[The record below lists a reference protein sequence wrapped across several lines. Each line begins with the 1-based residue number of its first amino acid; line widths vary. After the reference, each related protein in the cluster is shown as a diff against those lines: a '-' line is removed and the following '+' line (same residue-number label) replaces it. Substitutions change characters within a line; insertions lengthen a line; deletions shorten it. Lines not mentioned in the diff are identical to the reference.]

1 MEAGSEGTR
10 LRAAGPAL
18 RRLARALFYVAL
30 PLALIGTSVRI
41 AFSEQRVYSY
51 AIDHY
56 DAADR
61 TGISHDDLI
70 AATRDLRAYFSN
82 DEAFLRT
89 RVHDADGN
97 VVPLFNSKE
106 ILHMRDV
113 KRLVHMVYGLQELSL
128 AYLALYIAAVVLWA
142 REESLESL
150 ARRAL
155 TGAAATV
162 GLLIVFGLA
171 TATGGF
177 DAEFVKFHQLA
188 FPGNSDWQLDPL
200 HDHLIQMFPEGFWLD
215 ATMLIALLIVAQAA
229 LIGGGAFLYL
239 RRLRRTQRP
248 APSPAPAEAETVA
261 PSSDAEV
268 AESASAAQPD
278 ERSEEIAHPVG

>member
-41 AFSEQRVYSY
+41 AFSEQRVYTY

-70 AATRDLRAYFSN
+70 AATHDLRAYFSN
-82 DEAFLRT
+82 DEQFLRT

-113 KRLVHMVYGLQELSL
+113 KRLVQLVYGLQELAL

-142 REESLESL
+142 KEESLESL

-162 GLLIVFGLA
+162 GLLIVFGLV

-177 DAEFVKFHQLA
+177 DAAFVKFHQIA

-239 RRLRRTQRP
+239 RHLQRAQRP
-248 APSPAPAEAETVA
+248 LPSDAPAEGEPAAPGGEAEH
-261 PSSDAEV
+261 AEP
-268 AESASAAQPD
+268 ASAARPE
-278 ERSEEIAHPVG
+278 ERGEEIAHPVG

>member
-1 MEAGSEGTR
+1 MEAGSEGMR

-18 RRLARALFYVAL
+18 RRLARALFYMAL

-41 AFSEQRVYSY
+41 AFSEQRVYTY

-61 TGISHDDLI
+61 TGIAHDDLI
-70 AATRDLRAYFSN
+70 AATHDLRAYFGN

-97 VVPLFNSKE
+97 IVPLFNTKE

-113 KRLVHMVYGLQELSL
+113 KRLVHLVYGLQELSL
-128 AYLALYIAAVVLWA
+128 AFLALYIAAVVLWA

-162 GLLIVFGLA
+162 GLLILFGLV
-171 TATGGF
+171 TAMGGF
-177 DAEFVKFHQLA
+177 DAAFVKFHEIA
-188 FPGNSDWQLDPL
+188 FSGNSDWQLDPL

-239 RRLRRTQRP
+239 RRRQRAQRP
-248 APSPAPAEAETVA
+248 ALVSAIEAEATEPAST
-261 PSSDAEV
+261 
-268 AESASAAQPD
+268 SAAIEAPD
-278 ERSEEIAHPVG
+278 AALAEERSEEIAHPVG

>member
-30 PLALIGTSVRI
+30 PLALIGTSVRV

-70 AATRDLRAYFSN
+70 AATHDLRAYFSN
-82 DEAFLRT
+82 DETFLRT

-113 KRLVHMVYGLQELSL
+113 KRLVHLVYGLQELAL
-128 AYLALYIAAVVLWA
+128 AYLALYLAAVVLWA
-142 REESLESL
+142 KEESLECL

-162 GLLIVFGLA
+162 GLLIVFGLV
-171 TATGGF
+171 TAMGGF
-177 DAEFVKFHQLA
+177 DAAFVKFHQLA

-200 HDHLIQMFPEGFWLD
+200 HDRLIQMFPEGFWLD
-215 ATMLIALLIVAQAA
+215 ATLLIALLVVAQAA

-239 RRLRRTQRP
+239 RHLRRAQRP

-261 PSSDAEV
+261 PGSDAKP
-268 AESASAAQPD
+268 APASAARPD